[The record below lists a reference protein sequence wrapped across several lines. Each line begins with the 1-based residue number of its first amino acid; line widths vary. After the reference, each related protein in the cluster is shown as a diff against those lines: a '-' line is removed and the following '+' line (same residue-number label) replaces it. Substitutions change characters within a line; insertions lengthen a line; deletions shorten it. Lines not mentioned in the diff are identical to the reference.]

1 MEFEFLGFNFSLK
14 RKNLGKL
21 SMNHIDYLNDRNIDF
36 ISSKP
41 IPYYQEKVN
50 ELIIDS
56 NSENAVVEATKRLD
70 KDGIFIVPNF
80 IDEINSESICSEIE
94 NVVESYK
101 QKLGDKIK
109 YEDEDALIQTK
120 PNKNQFKKYSD
131 YANYP
136 KPILNI
142 RTGAD
147 NGMVDIFNI
156 DNLLRDKLCSNLF
169 NKIREDLFLNKFLKS
184 LPKSLKMRNINS
196 YVNSGITKTRGFHVD
211 SYKNQI
217 KFFIYLTDVME
228 LKQGPYT
235 FVKGSHKENPFRSIN
250 SQLSESLK
258 IKTET
263 PIVNINDIYPILT
276 KKGSLVISDQSGF
289 HRGFPQTKDGFRRT
303 LTINCKQD

>member
-14 RKNLGKL
+14 RKNTGKL

-41 IPYYQEKVN
+41 IQYYQEKVN

-70 KDGIFIVPNF
+70 KDGIFIIPSF

-101 QKLGDKIK
+101 QKLGDKIN
-109 YEDEDALIQTK
+109 YEDEAALIQTK
-120 PNKNQFKKYSD
+120 PDKNQFKKYSD

-136 KPILNI
+136 KPVLNV
-142 RTGAD
+142 RAGAD
-147 NGMVDIFNI
+147 NGMLDIFNI
-156 DNLLRDKLCSNLF
+156 DNLLQNELSKGLF
-169 NKIREDLFLNKFLKS
+169 KKIREDLFLNKFLKS
-184 LPKSLKMRNINS
+184 LPKSLKMQNINS
-196 YVNSGITKTRGFHVD
+196 YVNSGITKTRGLHVD

-217 KFFIYLTDVME
+217 KLFIYLTDVME

-235 FVKGSHKENPFRSIN
+235 YVKGSHRENPYKSIN
-250 SQLSESLK
+250 SQLSEGIK

-263 PIVNINDIYPILT
+263 PIVNINDIYPILA
-276 KKGSLVISDQSGF
+276 KKGTLVISDQSGY
-289 HRGFPQTKDGFRRT
+289 HRGFPQSENGFRRT
-303 LTINCKQD
+303 LTVNCK